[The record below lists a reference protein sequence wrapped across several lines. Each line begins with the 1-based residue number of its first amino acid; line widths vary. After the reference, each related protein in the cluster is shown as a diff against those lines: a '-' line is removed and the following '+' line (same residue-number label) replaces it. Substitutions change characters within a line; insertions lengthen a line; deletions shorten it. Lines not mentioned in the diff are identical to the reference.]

1 MKYAKYGFVLSIVV
15 GALGIVGSFKMPKSF
30 GRTHFIVGYPH
41 TKQERGGTRHD
52 QASTASAHRSSHS
65 RSVSADQLTHEAG
78 VHRVFFSSDDDLQ
91 QALITLIANEKESL
105 KMAIFMITTKEII
118 NALIAAHERGVK
130 VTVLTDNMCV
140 RDRWSKIDL
149 LKKAGITVYE
159 YVPEKA
165 QNRLMNDLMHNKFV
179 IFADTLDH
187 TPLVWTG
194 SFNFTRSAQL
204 CNQENAV
211 ILNDAAAVAKFTQQF
226 KRLKKRSKRLV

>member
-1 MKYAKYGFVLSIVV
+1 MKYARYGFVLSIVV
-15 GALGIVGSFKMPKSF
+15 GALGIVGSFKVPKSF

-41 TKQERGGTRHD
+41 TKAECDGTHD
-52 QASTASAHRSSHS
+52 QTSATSTHRSSRS
-65 RSVSADQLTHEAG
+65 RAASADQLTHQAG
-78 VHRVFFSSDDDLQ
+78 VHRVLFSPDDDLQ
-91 QALITLIANEKESL
+91 QALITLIANEKKSL
-105 KMAIFMITTKEII
+105 KTAIFMITTKEII

-130 VTVLTDNMCV
+130 VTIVTDNMCV

-149 LKKAGITVYE
+149 LKKAGIAVYE

-165 QNRLMNDLMHNKFV
+165 QSRLMNDLMHNKFV
-179 IFADTLDH
+179 IFSDTLDDR
-187 TPLVWTG
+187 PLVWTG

>member
-1 MKYAKYGFVLSIVV
+1 MKYARYGFVLSIVV

-41 TKQERGGTRHD
+41 TKAERDGTHD
-52 QASTASAHRSSHS
+52 QTSATSTHRSSRS
-65 RSVSADQLTHEAG
+65 RTASADQLTHQAG
-78 VHRVFFSSDDDLQ
+78 VHRVLFSPDDDLQ
-91 QALITLIANEKESL
+91 QALITLIANEKKSL

-118 NALIAAHERGVK
+118 HALIAAHERGVK
-130 VTVLTDNMCV
+130 VTIVTDNMCV

-149 LKKAGITVYE
+149 LKKAGIAVYE

-165 QNRLMNDLMHNKFV
+165 QSRLMNDLMHNKFV
-179 IFADTLDH
+179 IFADTLDDR
-187 TPLVWTG
+187 PLVWTG